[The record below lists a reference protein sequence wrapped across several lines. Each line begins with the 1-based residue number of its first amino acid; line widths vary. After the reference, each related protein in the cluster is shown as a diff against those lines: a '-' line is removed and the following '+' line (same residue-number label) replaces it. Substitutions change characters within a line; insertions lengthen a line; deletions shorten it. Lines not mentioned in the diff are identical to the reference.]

1 MLYIQQHTHSEDYV
15 RHHTIDSNTDRLKE
29 RLDDG
34 CKWSEELVREC
45 MLAEISELRS
55 ACFDLEIVSQG
66 QAIVSKFWKDHCM
79 RLLKRLNVYEPGAMM
94 EGEKE

>member
-1 MLYIQQHTHSEDYV
+1 V
-15 RHHTIDSNTDRLKE
+15 KHHTIASNTDRLKE

-34 CKWSEELVREC
+34 CEWSEDLVRDC

-66 QAIVSKFWKDHCM
+66 QASVSKFWKDHCM
-79 RLLKRLNVYEPGAMM
+79 RLLERLKVYEANAIM